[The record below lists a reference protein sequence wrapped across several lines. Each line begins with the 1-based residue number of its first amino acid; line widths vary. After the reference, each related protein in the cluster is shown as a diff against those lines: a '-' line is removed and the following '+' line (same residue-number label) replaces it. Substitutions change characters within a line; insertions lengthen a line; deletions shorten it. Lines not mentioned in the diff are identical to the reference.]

1 MDINDPSIYARQLQT
16 TMDVLSKFKPTNVL
30 GITVGNEI
38 LLQAQSGGGSVTQAL
53 ADVTAN
59 IRSVKAAVAQMG
71 LSIPVGSGD
80 AGSMLTEAYA
90 AACDFVF
97 SCVAV
102 RCGNEL
108 TSCRN
113 NQSVGTER

>member
-16 TMDVLSKFKPTNVL
+16 TMDVLTKFKPTNVL

-80 AGSMLTEAYA
+80 AGSMLTAAYA
-90 AACDFVF
+90 SACDFVF
-97 SCVAV
+97 SCVVHNAAF
-102 RCGNEL
+102 EL
-108 TSCRN
+108 TPRRN
-113 NQSVGTER
+113 NQSASIEC